1 MASADFDQAIA
12 ESHAATDGVLKGNP
26 DGFKALYSRSEDITL
41 GNPFGGFARG
51 WDQVAEQLERASSYY
66 RDGEATGFEPV
77 ARAVGSELAY
87 TVELERARPRLPAA
101 PTSGS
106 SLFELRRSIATK
118 RTVGGSSI
126 VMPIPGS
133 PARPP
138 SPCSRGGRLP
148 VAIEDSDAEAHTP
161 GIEGCPDTPAIP
173 PLSVPRCPGRA
184 AAVPKV
190 GAQGMVYALPACQ
203 RRCR

>member
-51 WDQVAEQLERASSYY
+51 WDQVVEQLERASSYY
-66 RDGEATGFEPV
+66 RDGEATGFESV

-87 TVELERARPRLPAA
+87 TVELERAKAKVRAA

-118 RTVGGSSI
+118 RTVGDSSI

-133 PARPP
+133 PADR
-138 SPCSRGGRLP
+138 R
-148 VAIEDSDAEAHTP
+148 V
-161 GIEGCPDTPAIP
+161 
-173 PLSVPRCPGRA
+173 RA
-184 AAVPKV
+184 RSV
-190 GAQGMVYALPACQ
+190 GAYRSQSRTAMPKRTYLVLRDAQTP
-203 RRCR
+203 RRSH